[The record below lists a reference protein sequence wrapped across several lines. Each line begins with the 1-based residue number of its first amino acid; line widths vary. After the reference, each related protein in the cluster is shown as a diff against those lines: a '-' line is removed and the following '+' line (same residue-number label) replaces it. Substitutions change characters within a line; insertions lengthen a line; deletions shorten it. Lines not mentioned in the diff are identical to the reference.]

1 MWRHSCG
8 GCTAAG
14 TYISRSLVVCRL
26 LKAPARRYAGP
37 ITVEREWDPHGH
49 EVGRDVFEED
59 CRTALAIVDR
69 MRAECWG

>member
-1 MWRHSCG
+1 MPRISVPLSSLQLLS
-8 GCTAAG
+8 AARRG
-14 TYISRSLVVCRL
+14 
-26 LKAPARRYAGP
+26 RRYAGP

-49 EVGRDVFEED
+49 EVGRDVFEAD